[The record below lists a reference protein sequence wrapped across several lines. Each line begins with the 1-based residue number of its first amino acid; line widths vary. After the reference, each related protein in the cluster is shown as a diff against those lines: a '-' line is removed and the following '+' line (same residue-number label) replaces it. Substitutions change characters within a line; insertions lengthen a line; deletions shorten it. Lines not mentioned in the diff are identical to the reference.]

1 MLNLSSRKAEF
12 FVLTAVVII
21 GVFYSLS
28 KYVNPYAFVDTSRAV
43 EGSEEFLFDNIK
55 EKAIETV
62 KISAPSELNDSL
74 KSYKSAVEKL
84 ASDRGYNLVFYY
96 DVNATHVN
104 FNMVLMSQKKT
115 LKSSFFVQRP
125 P

>member
-1 MLNLSSRKAEF
+1 MPSLLSRKAEF

-21 GVFYSLS
+21 GVFYNLS
-28 KYVNPYAFVDTSRAV
+28 KYVNPYAFIDTSRAV

-55 EKAIETV
+55 EKAIKTV

-74 KSYKSAVEKL
+74 RTYKNTVEKL

-96 DVNATHVN
+96 DVNSTHVN
-104 FNMVLMSQKKT
+104 FNLVLMSQKKT
-115 LKSSFFVQRP
+115 LKSSFSVQRP
-125 P
+125 S